1 MKSTLSITSVLF
13 FSLLLI
19 TGCSDSSEEKETKK
33 YKYDYETV
41 EGDPFEALIY
51 TLDNGLKIYMS
62 VNEESPRIQTN
73 IAIKAGS
80 KQDPAD
86 ATGLAH
92 YLEHML
98 FKGTSN
104 IGTTDWE
111 KERVLH
117 QEISDLYEERRT
129 VTDPDIRKQIY
140 KKIDSL
146 SNKAAE
152 IAIANE
158 YDKMVSSLG
167 AQGTNAYTSHEQ
179 TVYVNDIPSNEIEK
193 WLKLESE
200 RFSELVL
207 RLFHTELET
216 VYEEFN
222 MGQDNDYRIAY
233 KALMENMFKK
243 HNYGLQTTIGEGEH
257 LKNPSME
264 KIHEY
269 FNTYYVP
276 NNMAIVLAG
285 DLDPDE
291 TVELIEKYFG
301 EFEPKDVPEYT
312 FEPED
317 EITEPVIKDVF
328 GQDRE
333 FLNMAFRT
341 EGSHSDDAMLLELVG
356 ELLNNG
362 KAGLIDLNINQQQK
376 ALNAYAYSSTLK
388 DYGWLMLSA
397 SPKEDQSLEDL
408 RSLLL
413 EQLDKLKKGDFD
425 DWLIDAAIKNM
436 KVRDIRIMEYNFI
449 RVSTMTSAFV
459 EDLEW
464 EKLARKYDRLENV
477 TKEDVVA
484 YANKTFKDNYIAI
497 NKKTGKADVEKVE
510 KPEITPLDIDRDVKS
525 EFLAEFEAM
534 ESPRIEPV
542 FLDYDELIHEEKLS
556 SGVSFSYIENTT
568 NELASLSYILDMG
581 SDHDKELSIALE
593 YLPYLGTSKYSP
605 EELQEEFFKLGLNYG
620 VNASNDR
627 SYVWVSG
634 LEESLEDGVKLL
646 EHILEDV
653 VENNEAYEELINDK
667 IKKRAD
673 NKLNKGYILFNGM
686 FNYARFGEENHLR
699 NKLHEEELRNIEPT
713 YLTDK
718 IKNIPN
724 YNHRIFYYGTQK
736 ADDVVALLEKH
747 HKVPEAFVDYPEET
761 KYTEIETEENEV
773 YFVDYDMVQTQV
785 IMYSKGPDFDRELM
799 PYAQMFNSYFGS
811 GLSSIVFQEIRET
824 KALAY
829 SAYSYFGTPRDNTR
843 AHYIRSFVGT
853 QTDKLEE
860 ALDAMLDLMNDM
872 PESNKQYNDSKLST
886 LKKIET
892 NRITGESIFWNYEA
906 AKRKGFETDPR
917 AITYK
922 TVESME
928 IEDLRTFFN
937 ENIKGE
943 KYKFLVIGSSDSVD
957 KEMLKKFGA
966 FKELTL
972 EDVFGY

>member
-1 MKSTLSITSVLF
+1 MKFSNILLALTTFLWIFLS
-13 FSLLLI
+13 
-19 TGCSDSSEEKETKK
+19 GCNEATTEKSKE
-33 YKYDYETV
+33 YKYEYETV

-80 KQDPAD
+80 KQDPSD

-98 FKGTSN
+98 FKGTSK

-111 KERVLH
+111 AEKVLL
-117 QEISDLYEERRT
+117 QEISDLYEARRAITDLDER
-129 VTDPDIRKQIY
+129 KEIY

-193 WLKLESE
+193 WLMLESE

-233 KALMENMFKK
+233 SALLENLFKK

-285 DLDPDE
+285 DINPDK
-291 TVELIEKYFG
+291 TVDLIKKYFG
-301 EFEPKDVPEYT
+301 DFEAKDVPEYT
-312 FEPED
+312 FEAED
-317 EITEPVIKDVF
+317 EITAPIIKDVF

-333 FLNMAFRT
+333 FLNIAFRT

-356 ELLNNG
+356 EILSNG
-362 KAGLIDLNINQQQK
+362 KAGLLDLNINQQQK
-376 ALNAYAYSSTLK
+376 ALSSYAYASPLK
-388 DYGWLMLSA
+388 DYGWLVLNA
-397 SPKEDQSLEDL
+397 SPKAGQSLEEL
-408 RSLLL
+408 RALLL
-413 EQLDKLKKGDFD
+413 EQIDKLKNGDFE
-425 DWLIDAAIKNM
+425 DWLIDAAVKNM
-436 KVRDIRIMEYNFI
+436 KLTDVQMMEYNFI
-449 RVSTMTSAFV
+449 RVSKMTSAFI

-464 EKLARKYDRLENV
+464 EKIAKKYDQLSGV
-477 TKEDVVA
+477 TKKDVVDF
-484 YANKTFKDNYIAI
+484 ANKTFKDNYVAI
-497 NKKTGKADVEKVE
+497 NKKTGKADVDKVE

-525 EFLAEFEAM
+525 EFLAQFEAV
-534 ESPRIEPV
+534 ESPRIDPV
-542 FLDYDELIHEEKLS
+542 FLDYDSLIHEEKLS
-556 SGVSFSYIENTT
+556 SGVSLSYIENTT
-568 NELASLSYILDMG
+568 NDLFSLYYILDMG
-581 SDHDKELSIALE
+581 SDHDKEIATALD
-593 YLPYLGTSKYSP
+593 YLPYLGTTKYTP
-605 EELQEEFFKLGLNYG
+605 EELKEEFFKLGLNYG
-620 VNASNDR
+620 VNASDDR
-627 SYVWVSG
+627 SYVYLSG
-634 LEESLEDGVKLL
+634 LEESINEGVELL

-653 VENNEAYEELINDK
+653 VENPEAYTELVNDK
-667 IKKRAD
+667 VKKRAD

-686 FNYARFGEENHLR
+686 FNYARFGSDNPVR
-699 NKLHEEELRNIEPT
+699 NVLHEEALRNMEPN
-713 YLTDK
+713 YLVSK
-718 IKNIPN
+718 IKELSN
-724 YNHRIFYYGTQK
+724 YDHRIFYYGTQK
-736 ADDVVALLEKH
+736 AEDVVALLEEKH
-747 HKVPEAFVDYPEET
+747 NVPETFKDYPEET
-761 KYTEIETEENEV
+761 KYTEIETTENEV
-773 YFVDYDMVQTQV
+773 YFVNYDMVQTQV
-785 IMYSKGPDFDRELM
+785 IMYSKGPEFNTDLL
-799 PYAQMFNSYFGS
+799 PHATVFNSYFGS
-811 GLSSIVFQEIRET
+811 GLSSIIFQEIRET

-829 SAYSYFGTPRDNTR
+829 SAYSYFGSPRDQSR

-853 QTDKLEE
+853 QTDKLED
-860 ALDAMLDLMNDM
+860 ALDAMLGLMNEM
-872 PESNKQYNDSKLST
+872 PESEKQYNDSKIST

-892 NRITGESIFWNYEA
+892 NRITGPSIFWNYEA
-906 AKRKGFETDPR
+906 AKRRGFDTDPR
-917 AITYK
+917 RITYN
-922 TVESME
+922 TVKSME
-928 IEDLRTFFN
+928 IEDLRAFFN
-937 ENIKGE
+937 QNIKGN
-943 KYKFLVIGSSDSVD
+943 KYKFLVIGSKETVD
-957 KEMLKKFGA
+957 QDMLKKFGT
-966 FKELTL
+966 FKELSL
-972 EDVFGY
+972 EDIFGY

>member
-1 MKSTLSITSVLF
+1 MKYTYLTIIITAFLWIALS
-13 FSLLLI
+13 
-19 TGCSDSSEEKETKK
+19 GCSESVKEETKT
-33 YKYDYETV
+33 YKYNYKTV
-41 EGDPFEALIY
+41 EGDPFQALIY
-51 TLDNGLKIYMS
+51 TLDNGLKVYMS
-62 VNEESPRIQTN
+62 INEESPRIQTN
-73 IAIKAGS
+73 IAVRAGS
-80 KQDPAD
+80 KQDPSD

-104 IGTTDWE
+104 IGTTDWG
-111 KERVLH
+111 KEELLL

-129 VTDPDIRKQIY
+129 VTDPAIRKKIY

-146 SNKAAE
+146 SNKAAT

-158 YDKMVSSLG
+158 YDKMISALG

-193 WLKLESE
+193 WLMLESE

-233 KALMENMFKK
+233 KALLENMFKK

-269 FNTYYVP
+269 FDTYYVP

-285 DLDPDE
+285 DIDPDK

-301 EFEPKDVPEYT
+301 DFKPKDVPEYT

-317 EITEPVIKDVF
+317 KITEPIIKDVY

-333 FLNMAFRT
+333 FLNMAYRT
-341 EGSHSDDAMLLELVG
+341 EGSHSDDAMLLELIG
-356 ELLNNG
+356 ELLDNG

-376 ALNAYAYSSTLK
+376 ALSAYAYTSTLK
-388 DYGWLMLSA
+388 DYGWLTLSA
-397 SPKEDQSLEDL
+397 SPKAEQSLEEL
-408 RSLLL
+408 RALLL
-413 EQLDKLKKGDFD
+413 EQIEKLKTGDFE
-425 DWLIDAAIKNM
+425 DWLIEATIKNM
-436 KVRDIRIMEYNFI
+436 KARDVRMMEYNFI
-449 RVSTMTSAFV
+449 RVSTMTAAFV

-464 EKLARKYDRLENV
+464 EKLAKKYDKLKNV
-477 TKEDVVA
+477 TKEDVMA
-484 YANKTFKDNYIAI
+484 FANKTFKDNYIAI
-497 NKKTGKADVEKVE
+497 NKKTGKADVEKVD

-525 EFLAEFEAM
+525 KFLAEFEAI
-534 ESPRIEPV
+534 ESPRIKPV

-568 NELASLSYILDMG
+568 NELASLYYILDMG
-581 SDHDKELSIALE
+581 SDHDQEIAVALE

-605 EELQEEFFKLGLNYG
+605 EELQQEFFKLGLDYG
-620 VNASNDR
+620 VSAASDR
-627 SYVWVSG
+627 SYVWLSG
-634 LEESLEDGVKLL
+634 LEESLEEGVKLL
-646 EHILEDV
+646 EHLLEDV
-653 VENNEAYEELINDK
+653 VANNSAYVELVSDK

-673 NKLNKGYILFNGM
+673 NKLNKRYILFNGM
-686 FNYARFGEENHLR
+686 FNYARFGEHNPVR
-699 NKLHEEELRNIEPT
+699 NVLHEEGLRSLEPN
-713 YLTDK
+713 YLTSK
-718 IKNIPN
+718 IKNISN
-724 YNHRIFYYGTQK
+724 YDHRIFYYGTQK
-736 ADDVVALLEKH
+736 SNDIVALLEAH
-747 HKVPEAFVDYPEET
+747 HKVPESFIDYPEET
-761 KYTEIETEENEV
+761 KYTEIETTENEV

-785 IMYSKGPDFDRELM
+785 IMYSKGPDFNKGLI
-799 PYAQMFNSYFGS
+799 PYAEMFNSYFGA

-829 SAYSYFGTPRDNTR
+829 SAYSYFGVPRDHSR

-853 QTDKLEE
+853 QTDKLED
-860 ALDAMLDLMNDM
+860 ALDAMLELMNDM
-872 PESNKQYNDSKLST
+872 PESEKQYNDSKLSS

-892 NRITGESIFWNYEA
+892 NRITGPSIFWNYES
-906 AKRKGFETDPR
+906 AKRHGFESDPR
-917 AITYK
+917 SITYN
-922 TVESME
+922 TIQSME
-928 IEDLRTFFN
+928 IKDLKSFFDK
-937 ENIKGE
+937 NIKGE
-943 KYKFLVIGSSDSVD
+943 KYTFLVIGSADAMD
-957 KEMLKKFGA
+957 KDVLKKFGTY
-966 FKELTL
+966 KELSL